1 MILTCPDL
9 AVPMSIMQ
17 HVVNVESS
25 GNPYAIG
32 VVKGKLSRQ
41 PRNLSEAIATVKMLE
56 SKGFNFS
63 VGIAQVNRYNLKP
76 YGLNSYEQA
85 FQVCPNLK
93 AGTRILKECYDRSKH
108 WGKAFSCYYS
118 GNFVTGYKH
127 GYVQKVTNSMLKGQ
141 PKSTTNAIAVI
152 DNRKSIPAQL
162 KKTQQQVALPET
174 KVTSQMQAEKINYSE
189 LTNKIGQELW
199 QQNATKQTNALN
211 PPAIATN
218 AEVPSQQ
225 PNISPPTPTSISRQS
240 GIAEITPKVYTD
252 SAFVF

>member
-41 PRNLSEAIATVKMLE
+41 PRNLSEAIAAVKMLE

-141 PKSTTNAIAVI
+141 IKSKAHIISVV
-152 DNRKSIPAQL
+152 DNRKNIH
-162 KKTQQQVALPET
+162 TQI
-174 KVTSQMQAEKINYSE
+174 KAEPSSGSSKKINYSNLIHKKGE
-189 LTNKIGQELW
+189 NLW
-199 QQNATKQTNALN
+199 QKNTTKQINTPPN
-211 PPAIATN
+211 PIMAIN
-218 AEVPSQQ
+218 SLEKPPPQQNVPVE
-225 PNISPPTPTSISRQS
+225 PTGISRRS
-240 GIAEITPKVYTD
+240 SIAEITPKVYTD